1 MSDEFCTGKNEGE
14 RMSANQYAAKTTVSV
29 TKSKEEIEKTLRRYG
44 ASQFAYGYDQS
55 QAVVGFKMRDRQ
67 VKFTLPLPDIN
78 GKKIT
83 HTPVQGNRRS
93 TREIERAY
101 EQATRQKW
109 RALALVIKAKLESV
123 ESGIVTFED
132 EFAMHFILPNGKTV
146 RDHIMPEI
154 EHAYATGQVKPM
166 LAIGSGA

>member
-1 MSDEFCTGKNEGE
+1 MSDEFCTGKKEGE

-93 TREIERAY
+93 TREIERA
-101 EQATRQKW
+101 
-109 RALALVIKAKLESV
+109 LALVIKAKLESV